1 LFGSSFFVLCSSF
14 SNHFDVGNFAFPPVS
29 EYNRSLMSR
38 SLLAVIILALTIGAP
53 VVSAETGAPFSIQQL
68 SDVSSLIVR
77 GRVVSVSSQWDPAV
91 SGLYT
96 YATIAVDET
105 WKGDF
110 AERQIVVK
118 LLGGRVGDVELWV
131 AGQAVLAVDEEVVL
145 WLEVRPRDRTLY
157 PAGLWQGVWKVR
169 SADAEVSAERSG
181 PSGQI
186 RERTSLDTLRSIA
199 AGSTTT
205 GESFTAFP
213 SEFLEA
219 AQFNYLPTDPGQ
231 PPGRWHEADFGTLV
245 SVDYQP
251 PPGGLGGGL
260 AELDAAIA
268 LWDSSGMNLQL
279 QRGVARSARCIG
291 TFEGDG
297 RISVAF
303 NDPCGEISDSGSI
316 LGLGG
321 AYMTPVLRVV
331 GGIPF
336 QKIVQGMVV
345 LNNSPGAYTYLSQR
359 GCFQDSLAHNI
370 GHTIGLGDETGN
382 VMMSPNPLP
391 GCASGPSG
399 LAADDVNG
407 VRSIYPA
414 GSGGALPGAPSGL
427 SAIVNGSTVTLNWSA
442 PSSGGA
448 ITTYVVEAGSA
459 RGLSDLATVP
469 TNSTVTSVAFSGIPF
484 GLYYVRVRGQNST
497 GPGAPSNEILLVV
510 GSPPGAPLG
519 LSATVTV
526 PQIVTLTWSAPPT
539 GDPVSNYV
547 LEAGSAPGLTDL
559 AYAPMPNAQTSAVFG
574 GVPTG
579 TYYVRVRAQN
589 IAGMSAPS
597 NELQVSVTCPVPPP
611 PLNLAYTKS
620 GGNVTLTWQPP
631 VQGPDPTSYLL
642 VVGSAPGL
650 NNLLVLPLGPS
661 FVVTGSGPPGTYF
674 ARMKTVNACGLSGDS
689 NEVTV
694 ILP

>member
-1 LFGSSFFVLCSSF
+1 
-14 SNHFDVGNFAFPPVS
+14 
-29 EYNRSLMSR
+29 MSR
-38 SLLAVIILALTIGAP
+38 SLLAAIILALAIGAP
-53 VVSAETGAPFSIQQL
+53 VVSAETVAPLSIQQL

-96 YATIAVDET
+96 YATITVDET
-105 WKGDF
+105 WKGDL

-131 AGQAVLAVDEEVVL
+131 AGQAALAVDEEVVL

-157 PAGLWQGVWKVR
+157 PAGLWQGVWKIGT
-169 SADAEVSAERSG
+169 AGAEAFAERSG
-181 PSGQI
+181 PAGEV
-186 RERTSLDTLRSIA
+186 RDRTSLDTLRSIA
-199 AGSTTT
+199 SGSAPT
-205 GESFTAFP
+205 GESFAAFP
-213 SEFLEA
+213 SEFVEA
-219 AQFNYLPTDPGQ
+219 AQFAYLPTDPGQ
-231 PPGRWHEADFGTLV
+231 PPGRWHEADFATLV

-268 LWDSSGMNLQL
+268 LWNSSGMNLQL
-279 QRGVARSARCIG
+279 QLGVARSARCFA

-316 LGLGG
+316 LGVGG

-331 GGIPF
+331 GGITF

-345 LNNSPGAYTYLSQR
+345 LNNSPGAYTYLLQR
-359 GCFQDSLAHNI
+359 GCFQDALAHNL

-382 VMMSPNPLP
+382 VMMSPTPLP

-407 VRSIYPA
+407 VRSIYPS
-414 GSGGALPGAPSGL
+414 GSGGALPGAPTGL

-448 ITTYVVEAGSA
+448 ITTYVIEAGSA
-459 RGLSDLATVP
+459 QGLSDIAAGVP
-469 TNSTVTSVAFSGIPF
+469 TNSTQTSVTFPGVPF
-484 GLYYVRVRGQNST
+484 GLYYLRVRGQNSI
-497 GPGAPSNEILLVV
+497 GNGAHSNEIQVLV
-510 GSPPGAPLG
+510 GSPPGAPSG

-526 PQIVTLTWSAPPT
+526 PQIVTLTWSAPTT
-539 GDPVSNYV
+539 GGPVSSYV
-547 LEAGSAPGLTDL
+547 LEAGSAPGLKNL
-559 AYAPMPNAQTSAVFG
+559 ADIATNNTQTSAVG

-579 TYYVRVRAQN
+579 TYYVRVRAKN
-589 IAGMSAPS
+589 LAGPSTPS
-597 NELQVSVTCPVPPP
+597 NEIQVSVTCPVPPP

-620 GGNVTLTWQPP
+620 GSNVTLTWQPP
-631 VQGPDPTSYLL
+631 VQGPSPSSYLL

-650 NNLLVLPLGPS
+650 DNVLFPLGTS
-661 FVVTGSGPPGTYF
+661 LVVTGSGPPGTYF
-674 ARMKTVNACGLSGDS
+674 ARMRSVNACGPSGNS

-694 ILP
+694 TLP

>member
-1 LFGSSFFVLCSSF
+1 
-14 SNHFDVGNFAFPPVS
+14 
-29 EYNRSLMSR
+29 MSR
-38 SLLAVIILALTIGAP
+38 SLLALIILALTIGAP
-53 VVSAETGAPFSIQQL
+53 VVSAETGAPLSIQQL

-77 GRVVSVSSQWDPAV
+77 GRVVSVTSQWDPAV

-96 YATIAVDET
+96 YATITVDET
-105 WKGDF
+105 WKGDL

-157 PAGLWQGVWKVR
+157 PAGLWQGVWR
-169 SADAEVSAERSG
+169 IGTAGAEAFAERSG
-181 PSGQI
+181 PSGDVLD
-186 RERTSLDTLRSIA
+186 RTSLETLRSIA
-199 AGSTTT
+199 AGSTPT
-205 GESFTAFP
+205 GESFTAYP

-219 AQFNYLPTDPGQ
+219 AQFNYLPTDSG

-245 SVDYQP
+245 SVDYEQ

-268 LWDSSGMNLQL
+268 LWNNSGMNLQL
-279 QRGVARSARCIG
+279 QRGVARNDRCIA

-297 RISVAF
+297 RISVSF
-303 NDPCGEISDSGSI
+303 NDPCGEITDSGAI
-316 LGLGG
+316 LGVGG

-331 GGIPF
+331 GGVTF

-359 GCFQDSLAHNI
+359 GCFQDALAHNI
-370 GHTIGLGDETGN
+370 GHTIGLGHTEGN

-399 LAADDVNG
+399 LAADDING
-407 VRSIYPA
+407 VRSIYPQ
-414 GSGGALPGAPSGL
+414 GSGGALPGAPTGL

-459 RGLSDLATVP
+459 PGLSDLAPAGVP
-469 TNSTVTSVAFSGIPF
+469 TNNALTSVTFPGVPF
-484 GLYYVRVRGQNST
+484 GRYYLRVRGQNSV
-497 GPGAPSNEILLVV
+497 GPGAPSNEILVVV
-510 GSPPGAPLG
+510 GSPPGVPSG

-526 PQIVTLTWSAPPT
+526 PQIVTLTWSAPTT
-539 GDPVSNYV
+539 GGPVTNYV
-547 LEAGSAPGLTDL
+547 LEAGSAPGMSNL
-559 AYAPMPNAQTSAVFG
+559 ANTPTPNAQTSAVFG

-589 IAGMSAPS
+589 LAGTSAPS
-597 NELQVSVTCPVPPP
+597 NEVQVSVTCPVSSSA
-611 PLNLAYTKS
+611 LNLAYTKS
-620 GGNVTLTWQPP
+620 GGVVTLTCQPP
-631 VQGPDPTSYLL
+631 TAGPGPTGYFL
-642 VVGSAPGL
+642 VVGSAPGFE
-650 NNLLVLPLGPS
+650 NLLGLNVGPTLS
-661 FVVTGSGPPGTYF
+661 VAGTAPPGTYF
-674 ARMKTVNACGLSGDS
+674 VRVKSLNPCGVGGSS

-694 ILP
+694 TLP

>member
-1 LFGSSFFVLCSSF
+1 
-14 SNHFDVGNFAFPPVS
+14 
-29 EYNRSLMSR
+29 MSR
-38 SLLAVIILALTIGAP
+38 SLLAVIILTLGIGAP

-105 WKGDF
+105 WKGDL

-131 AGQAVLAVDEEVVL
+131 AGQAVLTADEEVVL

-157 PAGLWQGVWKVR
+157 PAGLWQGVWRIR
-169 SADAEVSAERSG
+169 SDGAEPFAERSG
-181 PSGQI
+181 PAGEVRDQ
-186 RERTSLDTLRSIA
+186 TSLETLRSIA
-199 AGSTTT
+199 AGSTPT
-205 GESFTAFP
+205 GDSFTAFP

-219 AQFNYLPTDPGQ
+219 AQFNYLPTDSGQ
-231 PPGRWHEADFGTLV
+231 PGRWHEADFATLV

-268 LWDSSGMNLQL
+268 LWNGSGMNLQL
-279 QRGVARSARCIG
+279 QRGVARSARCVA

-316 LGLGG
+316 LGVGG

-331 GGIPF
+331 GGITF

-359 GCFQDSLAHNI
+359 GCFQDALAHNI
-370 GHTIGLGDETGN
+370 GHTIGLGHETGN
-382 VMMSPNPLP
+382 VMMSESPLP

-399 LAADDVNG
+399 LATDDING
-407 VRSIYPA
+407 VRSIYPP
-414 GSGGALPGAPSGL
+414 GSGGALPGAPTGL

-448 ITTYVVEAGSA
+448 ITTYVVEAGSGP
-459 RGLSDLATVP
+459 GLSDLAPAVP
-469 TNSTVTSVAFSGIPF
+469 TNSTLTSVTFTGVPF
-484 GLYYVRVRGQNST
+484 GLYYLRVRGQNST
-497 GPGAPSNEILLVV
+497 GPGAPSNEILVVV
-510 GSPPGAPLG
+510 GSPPGAPSG

-526 PQIVTLTWSAPPT
+526 PQIVTLTWSAPTT
-539 GDPVSNYV
+539 GGPVTNYV
-547 LEAGSAPGLTDL
+547 LEAGSAPGLTNL
-559 AYAPMPNAQTSAVFG
+559 ANAATPDAQTSAVFG

-579 TYYVRVRAQN
+579 TYYVRVKARN
-589 IAGMSAPS
+589 LAGTSAPS

-611 PLNLAYTKS
+611 PLSLAYTKS

-631 VQGPDPTSYLL
+631 VQGPGPTSYLL

-650 NNLLVLPLGPS
+650 DNLLVLPLAPS

-674 ARMKTVNACGLSGDS
+674 ARMKSVNACGVSGNS
-689 NEVTV
+689 NEVIVT
-694 ILP
+694 LP